1 MIGKD
6 KDSSIYFNRVVQ
18 GVYEMGSTF
27 KIFSVAQG
35 LEKDLFTLDSLID
48 TRAFRINS
56 RKIEDKYKFNSESSI
71 YEIIV
76 RSSNVGSARL
86 ALMVGE

>member
-1 MIGKD
+1 MRWDQLLKYSQLPGFRKR
-6 KDSSIYFNRVVQ
+6 SIHSRF
-18 GVYEMGSTF
+18 
-27 KIFSVAQG
+27 
-35 LEKDLFTLDSLID
+35 LID

-86 ALMVGE
+86 ALMVGKKD